1 MRRWRYLWLLLWL
14 VGILFP
20 MAWLGNFSEKFQQ
33 MFNTLF
39 SPEWMHW
46 IMHALLYA
54 ALAVLIM
61 IVFERPLT
69 KSSLGLVL
77 VTTLIVG
84 GLQEGWQVLSGVQI
98 LRWNTVF
105 DLGVDM
111 LGALIGFGLSY
122 WLRTKSRAY
131 CASK

>member
-1 MRRWRYLWLLLWL
+1 
-14 VGILFP
+14 
-20 MAWLGNFSEKFQQ
+20 
-33 MFNTLF
+33 
-39 SPEWMHW
+39 
-46 IMHALLYA
+46 MHALLYA
-54 ALAVLIM
+54 GLAVLIM
-61 IVFERPLT
+61 IAFERPST

-111 LGALIGFGLSY
+111 LGALIGYGLFY
-122 WLRTKSRAY
+122 WFRIKSSAY
-131 CASK
+131 